1 MTRERDQDAAIEIVR
16 KVLTLE
22 ARKGFQDSA
31 VGGGIER
38 FLTGFA
44 TRLDGKVEARPLAR
58 LFAGYNRLPVEQRR
72 ERVVRAQRYLDGRL
86 QAPPAA
92 REPAPE
98 APTAAPAKPPR
109 QAVKRSAPRRR
120 VSRVTLE
127 SLDDPVTILPG
138 VGEGRRKQLEALDI
152 RTIRDLLYLLPR
164 RHKDY
169 SAVQPIASILF
180 QRECT
185 IRGRVTDVQEARTQ
199 SGKRY
204 VLVEIADDTGHVKA
218 SWFNPYIARQLP
230 IGAQVAISGKV
241 EQQRGTLLFRNP
253 EWEPLEAETLSTGR
267 LAPVYP
273 LTRGLYQKQV
283 RQLTRAALDAALPLV
298 EDPLPESIRARR
310 GLPPLGAALEAIHYP
325 DSEADLVKARARLA
339 FDEFLV
345 LQLGLVRRKLDW
357 QQAAG
362 HAFPPAP
369 EALADFLDLLPFEL
383 TGAQARAL
391 EEIRADMAAPKPMSR
406 LLQGDVGSGKTVVA
420 AAAALVAIADGHQAA
435 ILAPTELLA
444 EQHVR
449 SLGRLFGLLPE
460 ERRPALALLTGST
473 PAAERRAIDEGL
485 QSGALNLLIGTHA
498 ILEERVVFQRLGLA
512 VIDEQHRFGVGQR
525 HALRAKGAGAGYN
538 PDVLVM
544 TATPIPRSLA
554 LVIHGDLDV
563 SVIDE
568 LPPGRQAIE
577 THRVP
582 GGQRR
587 RVYDFLRREIAAG
600 HQAFVIYPLVE
611 ESEQIDARA
620 ATAEYERLSR
630 EVFPDLRLGLLHGR
644 LRPAEKDAV
653 MRVFRDGALD
663 ILVSTSVVEVGIDV
677 PNATVMLIEGAD
689 RFGLSQ
695 LHQFRGRVGR
705 GADKSYCLL
714 LSDEVGAEGA
724 RRLEALATT
733 QDGFRLAQVDLELRG
748 PGEFFG
754 TRQSGLPDLSLATL
768 GDLATLQHARDEA
781 HALLS
786 ADPDLSQPEHK
797 PLAEQVERFWAK
809 GAGDLS

>member
-1 MTRERDQDAAIEIVR
+1 MTRERDQDAAIEILR

-22 ARKGFQDSA
+22 ARKGFQDTA

-38 FLTGFA
+38 LLAGFA
-44 TRLDGKVEARPLAR
+44 SRLDGKAQPLSR
-58 LFAGYNRLPVEQRR
+58 LFAGYSRLPVEQRR
-72 ERVVRAQRYLDGRL
+72 ERVVRAQRFLDGRL
-86 QAPPAA
+86 SAKQLTPEPPPATA
-92 REPAPE
+92 SKPSAP
-98 APTAAPAKPPR
+98 PTAASRP
-109 QAVKRSAPRRR
+109 APRRR
-120 VSRVTLE
+120 VSRMTLE
-127 SLDDPVTILPG
+127 SLDDPVTVLPG
-138 VGEGRRKQLEALDI
+138 VGEGRRKQLEALEV
-152 RTIRDLLYLLPR
+152 RTIRDLIYLLPR

-204 VLVEIADDTGHVKA
+204 VLVEIADDTGRVKA

-241 EQQRGTLLFRNP
+241 EQQRGTLLFRGP
-253 EWEPLEAETLSTGR
+253 EWELLEAETLNTGR
-267 LAPVYP
+267 LVPVYP

-283 RQLTRAALDAALPLV
+283 RQLTHAALDAARPLLD
-298 EDPLPESIRARR
+298 DPLTQPIRERHQ
-310 GLPPLGAALEAIHYP
+310 LPPLGEALEAIHYP
-325 DSEADLVKARARLA
+325 ASEAELARARARLA

-357 QQAAG
+357 QQTAG

-383 TGAQARAL
+383 TGAQRRAL
-391 EEIRADMAAPKPMSR
+391 EEIQADMAVPKPMSR

-420 AAAALVAIADGHQAA
+420 AAAALVAIADGCQAA

-444 EQHVR
+444 EQHAR
-449 SLGRLFGLLPE
+449 SLSKLFGLLPE

-485 QSGALNLLIGTHA
+485 QAGTLNLLIGTHA

-525 HALRAKGAGAGYN
+525 HALRSKGYN

-577 THRVP
+577 TYRVE

-644 LRPAEKDAV
+644 LRPAEKDAA
-653 MRVFRDGALD
+653 MRAFRDGALD

-677 PNATVMLIEGAD
+677 PNATIMLIEGAD

-714 LSDEVGAEGA
+714 LSDEASAEGT

-733 QDGFRLAQVDLELRG
+733 QDGFRLAEVDLELRG

-754 TRQSGLPDLSLATL
+754 TRQSGLPDLQLATL

-781 HALLS
+781 HTLLTF
-786 ADPDLSQPEHK
+786 DPDLSQPEHK
-797 PLAEQVERFWAK
+797 PLAQQVERFWAK